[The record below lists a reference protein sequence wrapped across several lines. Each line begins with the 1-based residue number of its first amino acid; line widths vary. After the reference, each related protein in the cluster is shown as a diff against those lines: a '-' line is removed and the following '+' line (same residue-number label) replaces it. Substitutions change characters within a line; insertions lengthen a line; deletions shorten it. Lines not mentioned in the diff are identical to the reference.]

1 MNSGRKGQIKIFNI
15 RSGFRSTTLSLFLAL
30 VLFHSY
36 PVNTFA
42 QNAGIDSFSWIG
54 PENTPLPFRSHE
66 EMEEFLKTAKITSAK
81 ELSVGITKPLKVYLE
96 SEGIRMKAVFRYV
109 EDFKHEWD
117 SPKGLKLNYHD
128 SCMFELAAYRLS
140 RLLGIQNIPPTVFR
154 ELKSDDFTDP
164 SLSKKFPRHK
174 GTLQAWVES
183 AMTEKDREEE
193 DVNPISGRYWA
204 YQFQMMILFD
214 NLVFNDDR
222 NQGNILIGPDW
233 KIWFIDSTRAF
244 RTYRDL
250 PSPDRIRMCEKK
262 VWERLQ
268 NVTDDEIR
276 ETMADLLNDS
286 ELNTLII
293 RRHKLVE
300 YLTGLIEEKGSNR
313 VLFNIMLADPKYR
326 APILL
331 ASSLG

>member
-1 MNSGRKGQIKIFNI
+1 MNSWKKRMKINGTKPEYKSFI
-15 RSGFRSTTLSLFLAL
+15 LKISLILLLVLSL
-30 VLFHSY
+30 
-36 PVNTFA
+36 PVNVTA
-42 QNAGIDSFSWIG
+42 QKTSMDSFSWIG
-54 PENTPLPFRSHE
+54 PENTPLPFQSHD

-81 ELSVGITKPLKVYLE
+81 ELSIGITKPLKVYLE
-96 SEGIRMKAVFRYV
+96 SDGIRMKAVFRYV
-109 EDFKHEWD
+109 EDFKQEWD

-140 RLLGIQNIPPTVFR
+140 RLFGIQNIPPTVFR
-154 ELKSDDFTDP
+154 ELDSDDFTDP
-164 SLSKKFPRHK
+164 SLVKNFPRRK

-183 AMTEKDREEE
+183 AMTEKDREE
-193 DVNPISGRYWA
+193 DDLNPVSGRFWA

-250 PSPDRIRMCEKK
+250 PSPDRIRMCERK

-268 NVTDDEIR
+268 IVTDEEIR

-300 YLTGLIEEKGSNR
+300 YLSDLIKEKGSDR
-313 VLFNIMLADPKYR
+313 VLFNIKLADPRYR
-326 APILL
+326 APILV